1 MELNQW
7 PTVYETVALPLSYT
21 GNFKYWI
28 FHIDLVLWLKEFMS
42 KIDPELKKKLLKE
55 SQSPFKGLRRILWI
69 AFSGSA
75 FLGLLIM
82 LSRIASGTELQLN
95 NLLIQLGACLIFPT
109 LLIIDRNED

>member
-1 MELNQW
+1 
-7 PTVYETVALPLSYT
+7 
-21 GNFKYWI
+21 
-28 FHIDLVLWLKEFMS
+28 MS

-82 LSRIASGTELQLN
+82 LAKIISGGELPQN
-95 NLLIQLGACLIFPT
+95 NLLIQVAACILFPT
-109 LLIIDRNED
+109 LLFFDKNKD

>member
-1 MELNQW
+1 
-7 PTVYETVALPLSYT
+7 
-21 GNFKYWI
+21 
-28 FHIDLVLWLKEFMS
+28 MS

-82 LSRIASGTELQLN
+82 LSWISSGSELEQN
-95 NLLIQLGACLIFPT
+95 NLFIQLGACVIFPT
-109 LLIIDRNED
+109 LLFLDRDKEK

>member
-1 MELNQW
+1 
-7 PTVYETVALPLSYT
+7 
-21 GNFKYWI
+21 
-28 FHIDLVLWLKEFMS
+28 MS

-55 SQSPFKGLRRILWI
+55 SQAPFKGLRRILWV

-82 LSRIASGTELQLN
+82 LLRVASGFELQQN

-109 LLIIDRNED
+109 LLFWDRKKD

>member
-1 MELNQW
+1 
-7 PTVYETVALPLSYT
+7 
-21 GNFKYWI
+21 
-28 FHIDLVLWLKEFMS
+28 MS

-82 LSRIASGTELQLN
+82 LSKIISGGEFQQN
-95 NLLIQLGACLIFPT
+95 NLFIQLGACILFPT
-109 LLIIDRNED
+109 LLFFDKYKDR

>member
-1 MELNQW
+1 
-7 PTVYETVALPLSYT
+7 
-21 GNFKYWI
+21 
-28 FHIDLVLWLKEFMS
+28 MS

-82 LSRIASGTELQLN
+82 LSKIAVGDELQQN
-95 NLLIQLGACLIFPT
+95 NLFIQLGACVVFPT
-109 LLIIDRNED
+109 LLFFDSNKD